1 MLALITALV
10 GSGILS
16 VIKKVG
22 DALLHSKY
30 ISAQAIFDKF
40 IIDCV
45 HCIPRA
51 YTKMAANPQAQRLG
65 SQTASTS
72 SMSTMFSK
80 MMSTGSKFV
89 MEGVKSFVVGKK
101 VSFINIRNCCIYIM
115 CGTIIFL

>member
-1 MLALITALV
+1 MT
-10 GSGILS
+10 
-16 VIKKVG
+16 
-22 DALLHSKY
+22 
-30 ISAQAIFDKF
+30 
-40 IIDCV
+40 V
-45 HCIPRA
+45 HIVSPPPPRA

-101 VSFINIRNCCIYIM
+101 VRNNPIIHAYVCCTYNYVW
-115 CGTIIFL
+115 